1 MPQIGV
7 SDGYERDAGFLAVER
22 WYDVPEFGGYL
33 GNVGWEGEERILAKS
48 WTCPIPR
55 DHV

>member
-33 GNVGWEGEERILAKS
+33 GNVGWEGEERILARS